1 MAQRTGRAVLLAGTP
16 LRSVKRSAASQDAQP
31 RFRACK
37 VGSREAAI
45 SAAAIKA
52 AGQGARWS
60 SALAQLAEME
70 LQQLP
75 ASPAHF
81 GAAMSACASG
91 RQWQRVLGLLWR
103 MPEQQLSPDAACFG
117 VAAGA
122 CERAG
127 HHVLSSGLLAEM
139 CQAPGQNR
147 KTLTIGFTNAM
158 TEAFRGSHWGRALKH
173 FSDSVEMRLVLDITA
188 YSAALAACQKGAAWL
203 ESLEI
208 LRKLNK
214 DEVSPANARVLL
226 RWVPAHMVL
235 APLYAHWE
243 HALEHLAF
251 AQHLASMS
259 QEVSQPFLVALH
271 GAVSVFAEAR
281 RWEQALELLP
291 QMQKEFAG
299 HSGIPLTTVR
309 AANATA
315 AACGRSLAWRKAC
328 LLLSLDTD
336 GLDSLEPSD
345 LASFNASRSIGLFL
359 ASTACER
366 SQVAQ
371 RSLSWMDRSAKSW
384 RAAKAAAGSGIPSLA
399 ADLAPVA
406 TALLNTA
413 SVCKD
418 SIRRF
423 FGRSTFQPLLRC
435 LADMTRHTTGGWNS
449 QSRVGELGL
458 DGLTD
463 VGLLYGRLVSALST
477 CEVLARFLPA

>member
-1 MAQRTGRAVLLAGTP
+1 
-16 LRSVKRSAASQDAQP
+16 
-31 RFRACK
+31 
-37 VGSREAAI
+37 
-45 SAAAIKA
+45 
-52 AGQGARWS
+52 
-60 SALAQLAEME
+60 ME
-70 LQQLP
+70 LQQLR
-75 ASPAHF
+75 ASLPHF
-81 GAAMSACASG
+81 GAAMSACAAG
-91 RQWQRVLGLLWR
+91 RQWQRVLELLWR
-103 MPEQQLSPDAACFG
+103 MPERQLSPDAACFG

-127 HHVLSSGLLAEM
+127 HPVLSSSLLAEM
-139 CQAPGQNR
+139 CQAPGQNP

-158 TEAFRGSHWGRALKH
+158 TEAFRGSRWDRALQH
-173 FSDSVEMRLVLDITA
+173 FSDAVEMRLALDITA
-188 YSAALAACQKGAAWL
+188 YGAALAACQKGAAWL

-208 LRKLNK
+208 LRNLNK
-214 DEVSPANARVLL
+214 AEMLPANASGLL
-226 RWVPAHMVL
+226 VACSAALGACAHG
-235 APLYAHWE
+235 AHWE

-251 AQHLASMS
+251 AQHLASLS

-291 QMQKEFAG
+291 QMRKEFAG
-299 HSGIPLTTVR
+299 HSGIPLTTFR

-315 AACGRSLAWRKAC
+315 ASCGRSLAWRKAC

-336 GLDSLEPSD
+336 CPDSLEPSD

-366 SQVAQ
+366 SQVAH
-371 RSLSWMDRSAKSW
+371 RSLSWMDRSSKSW
-384 RAAKAAAGSGIPSLA
+384 HAAKAAGSGIPSLA

-413 SVCKD
+413 SLCKD
-418 SIRRF
+418 SIARF
-423 FGRSTFQPLLRC
+423 FGRGTFQPLLRC
-435 LADMTRHTTGGWNS
+435 LDDMARHTTGWSS

-463 VGLLYGRLVSALST
+463 VGLLYGRLVHALST
-477 CEVLARFLPA
+477 CKVFVRFCRLDLCLIDRKLSAA